1 MSKIS
6 HTCSAVCLTNRLY
19 VNEQR
24 KSDMVYAQMSSSQN
38 PYGTAPQWKGPA
50 ELVIAASVARRYYM
64 DGLSKTEIADEY
76 GLSRFKIARL
86 LETAR
91 SQGLVKI
98 EISHPGTIDVE
109 LSVLLR
115 QTFRLEHS
123 IVVDTHEDEAASL
136 RKQLGRAAADLLTEV
151 LTPTDVLGLAWART
165 VSSMATQ
172 LRRLPT
178 IPVVQLTGAL
188 SRSSGSSSSID
199 DSSIDVVREA
209 ARVSGGPAYL
219 FFAPL
224 LVPNAATA
232 LALRQ
237 QPDVA
242 RAFSKFPSVTAA
254 VAGIGQWAPGQS
266 TLYDAATDSER
277 RALVRQGVCADIGG
291 VFLAEDGTPLQTEL
305 NDRMVGISATQLKGI
320 PEVIGIPYGDG
331 KLQATLA
338 ALRSG
343 LVHSLVT
350 HAALAAALLE
360 AGSPSV
366 QTAVETS
373 G

>member
-1 MSKIS
+1 
-6 HTCSAVCLTNRLY
+6 
-19 VNEQR
+19 
-24 KSDMVYAQMSSSQN
+24 
-38 PYGTAPQWKGPA
+38 
-50 ELVIAASVARRYYM
+50 
-64 DGLSKTEIADEY
+64 
-76 GLSRFKIARL
+76 
-86 LETAR
+86 
-91 SQGLVKI
+91 
-98 EISHPGTIDVE
+98 
-109 LSVLLR
+109 
-115 QTFRLEHS
+115 
-123 IVVDTHEDEAASL
+123 
-136 RKQLGRAAADLLTEV
+136 
-151 LTPTDVLGLAWART
+151 
-165 VSSMATQ
+165 MATQ

-188 SRSSGSSSSID
+188 SRLSGSSSSID

-224 LVPNAATA
+224 LVPNSATA

>member
-1 MSKIS
+1 M
-6 HTCSAVCLTNRLY
+6 HGCSAVSRVCGSVVNRDY
-19 VNEQR
+19 
-24 KSDMVYAQMSSSQN
+24 KSDMICAQMSNQ
-38 PYGTAPQWKGPA
+38 APQAPQRWKGPA
-50 ELVIAASVARRYYM
+50 ELVLAASVARRYYM
-64 DGLSKTEIADEY
+64 EGLSKTEIADEY
-76 GLSRFKIARL
+76 RLSRFKIARL

-91 SQGLVKI
+91 SQGLVRI

-115 QTFRLEHS
+115 QAFRLEHS
-123 IVVDTHEDEAASL
+123 IVVDTQEDDAAAL
-136 RKQLGRAAADLLTEV
+136 RKQLGLAAADLLAEV
-151 LTPTDVLGLAWART
+151 LAPTDVLGLAWART

-188 SRSSGSSSSID
+188 SRLSGSSSSID
-199 DSSIDVVREA
+199 DSSIDVVRET

-219 FFAPL
+219 FFAPF

-242 RAFSKFPSVTAA
+242 RAFSKFPSVTKA
-254 VAGIGQWAPGQS
+254 VAGIGHWAPGQS

-277 RALVRQGVCADIGG
+277 RALLRQGVCAEISG
-291 VFLAEDGTPLQTEL
+291 VFLAEEGTPLQTEL
-305 NDRMVGISATQLKGI
+305 NDRMVSISASQLKDI
-320 PEVIGIPYGDG
+320 PEVIAIPYGDG
-331 KLQATLA
+331 KLEATLA

-350 HAALAAALLE
+350 HAALATALLE
-360 AGSPSV
+360 AGSLSA
-366 QTAVETS
+366 QTVVETS

>member
-1 MSKIS
+1 
-6 HTCSAVCLTNRLY
+6 
-19 VNEQR
+19 
-24 KSDMVYAQMSSSQN
+24 MSSHHPSEAAQR
-38 PYGTAPQWKGPA
+38 WKGPA
-50 ELVIAASVARRYYM
+50 ELVLAASVARRYYM

-76 GLSRFKIARL
+76 QLSRFKIARL

-91 SQGLVKI
+91 SQGLVRI

-115 QTFRLEHS
+115 QAFRLEHA
-123 IVVDTHEDEAASL
+123 IVVDTQEDDAASL

-151 LTPTDVLGLAWART
+151 LSPTDVLGLAWART

-188 SRSSGSSSSID
+188 PRLSGSSSSID
-199 DSSIDVVREA
+199 DSSIDVVRET

-219 FFAPL
+219 FFAPF

-232 LALRQ
+232 QALRQ
-237 QPDVA
+237 QPDVE
-242 RAFSKFPSVTAA
+242 RAFSKFPSVTKA
-254 VAGIGQWAPGQS
+254 VAGLGRWAPGQS
-266 TLYDAATDSER
+266 TLYDAATDHER
-277 RALVRQGVCADIGG
+277 RALLRQGVCADIGG

-305 NDRMVGISATQLKGI
+305 NDRMVAISAAQLKDI
-320 PEVIGIPYGDG
+320 SEVIAIPYGDG
-331 KLQATLA
+331 KLEATQA

-343 LVHSLVT
+343 LVHSV
-350 HAALAAALLE
+350 E
-360 AGSPSV
+360 AGSLPA
-366 QTAVETS
+366 QTVAETS